1 MRRLADGARQI
12 GLPLSPAV
20 LRAFQ
25 TYRDELL
32 EWNQR
37 FNLTAVRDA
46 EQVEIRHFLDSLTCL
61 LALREIDGE
70 QRDATAFSLLPGAAI
85 SALDVGSGAG
95 FPGLPLKIVWPALR
109 LTLLEATGKKA
120 HFLEHIA
127 ARLGLTGVTIV
138 NGRAEEVAHDPAHRE
153 AYDLVLARAVA
164 ELPELLE
171 YTLPF
176 ARRGGWVLA
185 PKGSAAHAEALAA
198 ETAMRRLGGH
208 LHRLLSVEI
217 PGLAETRCIVIVEKV
232 AATPPEF
239 PRRPGVPHKYPLR

>member
-1 MRRLADGARQI
+1 MRRLADGARQLGI
-12 GLPLSPAV
+12 PLSPAT
-20 LRAFQ
+20 LRTFQ

-46 EQVEIRHFLDSLTCL
+46 EQIEIRHFLDSLTCL
-61 LALREIDGE
+61 LVLREIDGAQKSE
-70 QRDATAFSLLPGAAI
+70 VAPSFSPGAAI

-120 HFLEHIA
+120 HFLEHIV
-127 ARLGLTGVTIV
+127 ARLGLTDVTVV

-153 AYDLVLARAVA
+153 AYDLVMARAVA
-164 ELPELLE
+164 ELPELVE

-185 PKGSAAHAEALAA
+185 PKGGTAHAEALAA
-198 ETAMRRLGGH
+198 ETALRRLGGR
-208 LHRLLSVEI
+208 LHRVLPVEV
-217 PGLAETRCIVIVEKV
+217 PGLAETRYIILIEKV
-232 AATPPEF
+232 AATPPGF
-239 PRRPGVPHKYPLR
+239 PRRSGVPHKHPLR

>member
-1 MRRLADGARQI
+1 MRKLADGARQI
-12 GLPLSPAV
+12 GLPLTPAV
-20 LRAFQ
+20 LRCFQ
-25 TYRDELL
+25 TYQDELL

-61 LALREIDGE
+61 LAWRETDDEHRG
-70 QRDATAFSLLPGAAI
+70 TASSSFMPGAAI

-120 HFLEHIA
+120 HFLEHIVT
-127 ARLGLTGVTIV
+127 RLGLTGVTVV
-138 NGRAEEVAHDPAHRE
+138 NGRAEEVANDPAHRE
-153 AYDLVLARAVA
+153 TYDLVLARAVA

-176 ARRGGWVLA
+176 ARRGGWVFA
-185 PKGSAAHAEALAA
+185 PKGGAAHAEALAA
-198 ETAMRRLGGH
+198 EPAHKRLGGH

-217 PGLAETRCIVIVEKV
+217 PGLAETRCIVMVEKV

-239 PRRPGVPHKYPLR
+239 PRRPGVPHKHPLR